1 MFLFLQMLLSIFF
14 WKRREI
20 SLNPPQQQNL
30 YIVFGFPLYVQW
42 LFHRVEQF
50 IYAVLHHPVP
60 PKCQPCQ
67 ALRSRHEAAWMWTQ
81 GEAQGLE
88 GFAWVARCRS
98 PEHFAPVLDS
108 PGPISSGACRRTLSC
123 RRSPRKSST
132 PELFGL
138 DVGFTRIVLCFP
150 RHLYVAEWSV
160 HIPHGVSLEHRH
172 ALDKGGGEVAS
183 KIPS

>member
-1 MFLFLQMLLSIFF
+1 MFLSIFF
-14 WKRREI
+14 WKDVKFLLILRSSRI
-20 SLNPPQQQNL
+20 YTLCL
-30 YIVFGFPLYVQW
+30 GFPCMFSGFFTGLSS
-42 LFHRVEQF
+42 FF
-50 IYAVLHHPVP
+50 FAVLHHPVP